1 MKIDIAKKEK
11 EKKKN
16 EKKSEVSDEQLKAKK
31 KLDSRFQKL
40 EIELQN
46 AKKIKV
52 ALEVELGDPAIY
64 QNADKFQVTM
74 EKFNQH
80 ETILNQI
87 TKEWEEVFEALSSLE
102 E

>member
-1 MKIDIAKKEK
+1 MKIESAKKEK

-16 EKKSEVSDEQLKAKK
+16 EKKSEVSEDQIKVKK

-40 EIELQN
+40 EVELQN
-46 AKKIKV
+46 AKKLKV
-52 ALEVELGDPAIY
+52 AIEAELGDPAIY
-64 QNADKFQVTM
+64 QNANKFQMTM

-80 ETILNQI
+80 ETILDQI
-87 TKEWEEVFEALSSLE
+87 TKEWEEVFEALSLME